1 VDPERISPREREVL
15 ELLSDHLT
23 HEEIG
28 QRLFISVRTVESHA
42 ASLRRKLDLPDHRAL
57 VRHAV
62 AARAAAADPAVLPA
76 ALTSFI
82 GRETELTALY
92 TALHGAR
99 LVSAVGPGGVGKTR
113 LALAGA
119 TARAGSYPGGVR
131 WVDLVPVTEPGRL
144 ADAVAEACDATI
156 SSRRGP
162 VEALIAALRRRPA
175 LLVLDNAEH
184 LVNAVAV
191 LAERLVSSCPQLTV
205 LVTSRARLALPF
217 ERVVAVPGLDPG
229 GDATALFVERAVAA
243 GSPLPAQA
251 ERERISAVCEAL
263 GGLPL
268 AVELAAVR
276 MPTLGLDGV
285 ERGVINQSSFLR
297 GGARLHPRHRS
308 MRETIDWSVALIDPA
323 VASALRRLGVLVAPF
338 DADAAVAVAAFPPL
352 STDEV
357 RAALVPLAE
366 HNLLTIAPAG
376 PALRYRMLEPIRQYS
391 LAGMRASDRP
401 AYARHLA
408 WCLRQADAALSG
420 DHGGPLMVADGRL
433 IAGDAR
439 AALAWAARAGHPP
452 AEAPALARR
461 FGLLLYRDGAIREAQ
476 ERMEQAAAL
485 TADAA
490 QASADLARA
499 AAIAKCRV
507 SGAEALRLELAAA
520 DRAAGPRD
528 RARALGR
535 AAELLNRFPG
545 MFGGPSAQSADDLVR
560 QAGQLAAG
568 DPHTAA
574 LIAVATASYAATSGA
589 PTMARARLALD
600 AARSVPD
607 AVLES
612 GALDALIAAT
622 IFSGDVVGA
631 HRLAQQRLARLPS
644 TRDDPA
650 AGLEL
655 KDALHVATFCA
666 LGAGDLAIA
675 RDMAR
680 RQHELPFLRERR
692 DLADDELMAP
702 AALAGHWDQVLAAGL
717 RFAEDWTAAG
727 RPAAIGRG
735 LAPASAALAHGLS
748 GDHESRRQWLQI
760 LAQVRG
766 VPEPEASRGTGYG
779 ELFEALVHL
788 HEDDPQ
794 AALGT
799 LTASHPAGFF
809 SFVFTQWSAA
819 VKAEAAVLAGAPD
832 ARALLARAHAASAG
846 NPMARAI
853 TRRAAALGSGDRA
866 AVEAVGAEFATAGS
880 AYQQDRTRA
889 LARRMPPSGRP
900 E

>member
-1 VDPERISPREREVL
+1 MDPERVSPREREVL
-15 ELLSDHLT
+15 ELLGDHLT

-62 AARAAAADPAVLPA
+62 AARAAVPGPAVLPA
-76 ALTSFI
+76 PLTSFI
-82 GRETELTALY
+82 GRESELTALRA
-92 TALHGAR
+92 ALQGAR
-99 LVSAVGPGGVGKTR
+99 LISAIGPGGVGKTR

-119 TARAGSYPGGVR
+119 TAQAGSYPGGIR
-131 WVDLVPVTEPGRL
+131 WADLVPVTEPARL
-144 ADAVAEACDATI
+144 ADAVAEACDAAI

-162 VEALIAALRRRPA
+162 VEALIAALRGRPA

-205 LVTSRARLALPF
+205 LVTSRVRLALPF
-217 ERVVAVPGLDPG
+217 ERVVPVPGLDPD
-229 GDATALFVERAVAA
+229 GDAAALFVERAVAA

-251 ERERISAVCEAL
+251 ERERIAAVCAAL

-285 ERGVINQSSFLR
+285 ERGVIDQSSLLR
-297 GGARLHPRHRS
+297 GGARLQQRHRS
-308 MRETIDWSVALIDPA
+308 MRETIDWSVALIGPA
-323 VASALRRLGVLVAPF
+323 AASALRRLAVLVAPF
-338 DADAAVAVAAFPPL
+338 DTDAAVAVAAFPPL
-352 STDEV
+352 SPGDV
-357 RAALVPLAE
+357 AAALVQLSE
-366 HNLLTIAPAG
+366 HNLLAIAPAG
-376 PALRYRMLEPIRQYS
+376 PALIYRMLEPIRQYG
-391 LAGMRASDRP
+391 LAAMKAGDGP
-401 AYARHLA
+401 AHARHLA
-408 WCLRQADAALSG
+408 WCLRRADAALSG
-420 DHGGPLMVADGRL
+420 GRDGERGGGRL
-433 IAGDAR
+433 IADDAR
-439 AALAWAARAGHPP
+439 AALARAARPEHPP
-452 AEAPALARR
+452 ADAPALARR
-461 FGLLLYRDGAIREAQ
+461 FGLLLYRDGTIREAQ

-490 QASADLARA
+490 LASADLARA

-507 SGAEALRLELAAA
+507 SGTEALRLELAAA
-520 DRAAGPRD
+520 RRAAGRRD

-545 MFGGPSAQSADDLVR
+545 MFAEPSTQSADDLVR

-574 LIAVATASYAATSGA
+574 VIAVATASYAATSGG
-589 PTMARARLALD
+589 PTMASAQAALD

-622 IFSGDVVGA
+622 IFGGDVVGA
-631 HRLAQQRLARLPS
+631 HRLAQQRVALLPS
-644 TRDDPA
+644 GRDDPA

-666 LGAGDLAIA
+666 LGAGDLATA
-675 RDMAR
+675 RDMAH

-727 RPAAIGRG
+727 QPAAPGRG
-735 LAPASAALAHGLS
+735 LAPASVALAHGLA
-748 GDHESRRQWLQI
+748 GDHESRRQWLRI

-766 VPEPEASRGTGYG
+766 VPGPDAWRGSGYG
-779 ELFEALVHL
+779 ELFEAMVQL

-794 AALGT
+794 AALGA
-799 LTASHPAGFF
+799 LTAGQPTGLF

-819 VKAEAAVLAGAPD
+819 VKAEAAVLAGVPD
-832 ARALLARAHAASAG
+832 ASALLAQAHAASTG
-846 NPMARAI
+846 NPMASAI
-853 TRRAAALGSGDRA
+853 TRRAAALASGDRT
-866 AVEAVGAEFATAGS
+866 AVEAAAAEFAAAGS
-880 AYQQDRTRA
+880 AYQRDRTRA
-889 LARRMPPSGRP
+889 LAQRMPPSGTP